1 MRMKKALVTG
11 GLGFIGFHLV
21 QKLLHEGIEVVIV
34 DEMIAEKKEEH
45 EEKWMR
51 IGRNDLVKLIDQ
63 NLEQVNVKKVLKEV
77 DVLYHLAAS
86 TSNDSKWKKLQKVIE
101 NNVDITKKLVEALP
115 PSATLIYASTVEVY
129 GERPGK
135 ITERTPANP
144 TTPYGITKLASEK
157 LIQRDCKE
165 RNIAYTILRL
175 PTIYGPWQRDD
186 MTFQQ
191 IIMGDTAPDQDRS
204 TLDSL
209 FVEDCVEAFYL
220 AGIKK
225 VKNEIIHLASGEED
239 SWYKALELLEFKG
252 EIKKNPIKTSMVPDK
267 ALNLLGFK
275 PKVTLEKGLAKQ
287 KEHVTQ
293 WQKQRSFDRK

>member
-1 MRMKKALVTG
+1 MKKALVTG

-21 QKLLHEGIEVVIV
+21 QKLLREGIDVVIV
-34 DEMIAEKKEEH
+34 DEMTPEKKDEQ

-51 IGRNDLVKLIDQ
+51 IGRNDLVRLIDQ
-63 NLEQVNVKKVLKEV
+63 NLEQINFEEALKEV
-77 DVLYHLAAS
+77 DVVYHLAAS
-86 TSNDSKWKKLQKVIE
+86 TSNDSKWKRLQKVIE
-101 NNVDITKKLVEALP
+101 NNVNITKKLVKALP
-115 PSATLIYASTVEVY
+115 PRATFIYASTVEVY

-144 TTPYGITKLASEK
+144 TTPYGITKLASER
-157 LIQRDCKE
+157 LIQRDCSE
-165 RNIAYTILRL
+165 RKIAYTILRL
-175 PTIYGPWQRDD
+175 PTIYGPWQRAD

-191 IIMGDTAPDQDRS
+191 IITGETTPDQDRS
-204 TLDSL
+204 TLDAL
-209 FVEDCVEAFYL
+209 YVEDCVEAFYL
-220 AGIKK
+220 AGVKK
-225 VKNEIIHLASGEED
+225 VENEIIQLASGEED
-239 SWYKALELLEFKG
+239 TWYKGLELLEFKG

-293 WQKQRSFDRK
+293 WHHQRSFDRK